1 MSTFVIIILIKLLH
15 SRRFTMAEKRKSKRK
30 NKKRGVLN
38 ILLIIFLFIF
48 LFIFAAGIGVAI
60 AVIKSAPEIDA
71 NILDNLK
78 QSSRIYDK
86 DGNFIE
92 DFSDVQNRTVV
103 PLKKIPKHVQHAF
116 IAIEDE
122 RFYKHHGIDPKRIF
136 GALWYDIK
144 TMSKAQGAST
154 ITQQLIKNI
163 ALSPKKDFS
172 RKLQEMYLA
181 IQLERKLSKDQI
193 LEGYLN
199 TIYLGGSAYG
209 VQAASMFYF
218 GKDVNELT
226 IAEAALIAGLTQSP
240 YKYYPYSKKNQENP
254 KTYLDRQQTV
264 LKKML
269 KQGYITQEQY
279 DEAINQKLVFKSKES
294 PNTMK
299 YQWFIEPA
307 IDEIAKDMADKLNI
321 TESEAKQRL
330 RTGGYNIY
338 LTIDT
343 KIQEAAEAVI
353 NDDSFFKQ
361 FNLKP
366 YASTENSPKVSQP
379 QAAAVI
385 MDYSTGEVR
394 AIVGGRGPHP
404 LRSMNRATDVK
415 RQPGSAIKPLSVYA
429 PAIDTQ
435 LATAATIIEDSPFS
449 QELLAA
455 TGGWEPKN
463 YDNSYR
469 GNITVREAITRSINV
484 VAAKLLLQLG
494 IGTSVDYLQNK
505 FHISTIKNSDKYVA
519 PLSLGG
525 LTEGVYPIEMAA
537 AYGVFGNK
545 GIYSEPILYT
555 KVTDRYNNIIVER
568 TSTQSRSI
576 SSQAAY
582 IMLDMMKDVVRKPYG
597 TGGRARF
604 GSMPV
609 AGKTGTTSDYTNVW
623 FCGVTPYYSGAVW
636 IGHDKP
642 NTSISGLKSS
652 LAAKLWGEIMKRAHE
667 GLKVVDFERPSGIVY
682 EKVCLDSGKYPTDLC
697 FNDPRGNRVVTEM
710 FIEGTQP
717 VELCDYHVN
726 IVPEP
731 DITTPENPSNPQ
743 DNGGQNQETQ
753 NPTSNPTDQNQS
765 PPQEGQNPQQTNPTQ
780 PKQ

>member
-1 MSTFVIIILIKLLH
+1 
-15 SRRFTMAEKRKSKRK
+15 
-30 NKKRGVLN
+30 
-38 ILLIIFLFIF
+38 
-48 LFIFAAGIGVAI
+48 
-60 AVIKSAPEIDA
+60 
-71 NILDNLK
+71 
-78 QSSRIYDK
+78 
-86 DGNFIE
+86 
-92 DFSDVQNRTVV
+92 
-103 PLKKIPKHVQHAF
+103 
-116 IAIEDE
+116 
-122 RFYKHHGIDPKRIF
+122 
-136 GALWYDIK
+136 
-144 TMSKAQGAST
+144 
-154 ITQQLIKNI
+154 
-163 ALSPKKDFS
+163 
-172 RKLQEMYLA
+172 
-181 IQLERKLSKDQI
+181 
-193 LEGYLN
+193 
-199 TIYLGGSAYG
+199 
-209 VQAASMFYF
+209 
-218 GKDVNELT
+218 
-226 IAEAALIAGLTQSP
+226 
-240 YKYYPYSKKNQENP
+240 
-254 KTYLDRQQTV
+254 
-264 LKKML
+264 
-269 KQGYITQEQY
+269 
-279 DEAINQKLVFKSKES
+279 
-294 PNTMK
+294 
-299 YQWFIEPA
+299 
-307 IDEIAKDMADKLNI
+307 
-321 TESEAKQRL
+321 
-330 RTGGYNIY
+330 
-338 LTIDT
+338 
-343 KIQEAAEAVI
+343 
-353 NDDSFFKQ
+353 
-361 FNLKP
+361 
-366 YASTENSPKVSQP
+366 
-379 QAAAVI
+379 

-469 GNITVREAITRSINV
+469 GNVTVREAITRSINV

-642 NTSISGLKSS
+642 NTSIPGLKSS

-710 FIEGTQP
+710 FIDGTQP

-743 DNGGQNQETQ
+743 DNGGKIKKRKIQQVIP
-753 NPTSNPTDQNQS
+753 PTK
-765 PPQEGQNPQQTNPTQ
+765 TNPLLKRVKTRSKPIQ
-780 PKQ
+780 RNPSNRPFRPIAF